1 MEPAQPR
8 AQRRLAAILAADVVG
23 FSALMGKDEEGT
35 HRQVKALEREVIRP
49 SVEQHHGRMVKTTGD
64 GFLVE
69 FGSPVEAVRAA
80 LSIQKKLANGPLQ
93 LRMGINLGD
102 VIIEQDGDVY
112 GDGVN
117 VAARL
122 EALCDPG
129 GVLVSGKV
137 FDEVEGKVEV
147 EFENRGEQQ
156 VKNIAR
162 PVRVYAVAETVRAF
176 RPAPQPLSLP
186 DKPSIAVLPF
196 TNLSGDPEQDY
207 FAEGIAEELTT
218 GLARLRGFFVIT
230 RSSSFTYKGRPVHVQ
245 QVGRDLGVRYVVEGS
260 VRRSGERVR
269 IGVRLADATT
279 GREVWSD
286 RYDRAVVDV
295 FALQDEITANVVNA
309 VEPQIYSAER
319 DRIHQK
325 QPDDLN
331 AWDYLIRAM
340 PHVWVHTRHNNDLA
354 LNLLSEALRLNPSY
368 ARALGLHAWLSQWLV
383 FHGWNA
389 FRRVIGP
396 AVERART
403 AVEID
408 GDDAWARL
416 ALGFGHMFRREHE
429 DAVEELR
436 TALDLNPNFAL
447 AHACLSLTLSYG
459 SKGAEAVAE
468 IEAAIRLSPRDP
480 FSSTFAGVRSFA
492 HFIAGRLWL
501 PSQGLKWPSVWDPV
515 AAFRPYSDA
524 SHVRTVD
531 QHAFVG
537 ARLLHHSGEETL
549 DPCRCLITRS
559 PVLVDAR
566 VWLRPLVDSP
576 PNLGSCHVLSRTDAL
591 RPHSGRRVCQ
601 TAMQR
606 PR

>member
-492 HFIAGRLWL
+492 HFMAGDYAAGAEWGRR
-501 PSQGLKWPSVWDPV
+501 SVRQRPDLAGHWRTLALNAASLDLAEEARNAV
-515 AAFRPYSDA
+515 ARALDVQPDYSVAWVEEA
-524 SHVRTVD
+524 S
-531 QHAFVG
+531 
-537 ARLLHHSGEETL
+537 
-549 DPCRCLITRS
+549 
-559 PVLVDAR
+559 
-566 VWLRPLVDSP
+566 PLVDPSER
-576 PNLGSCHVLSRTDAL
+576 LRYCELL
-591 RPHSGRRVCQ
+591 RPFGL
-601 TAMQR
+601 
-606 PR
+606 PG